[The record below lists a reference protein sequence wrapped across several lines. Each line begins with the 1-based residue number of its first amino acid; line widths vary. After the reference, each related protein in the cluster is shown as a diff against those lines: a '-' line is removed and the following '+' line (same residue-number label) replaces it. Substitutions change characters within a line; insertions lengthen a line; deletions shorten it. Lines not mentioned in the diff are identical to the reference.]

1 MSVDKKDFYSLSL
14 DALSAWLVG
23 MGEAPFHAR
32 QVFHWA
38 YQQNARTFAEMTNVS
53 KTLRESLDAAFE
65 IGPLPILKTAKGG
78 DTTKLLLGL
87 ADSRSVECVRIAM
100 RKADTA
106 CVSSQ
111 VGCSVR
117 CAFCATGQTNCERSL
132 TTGEMVRQVISL
144 NAAGANIGNI
154 VFMGMGEPFHNYEGV
169 VAAVRRFIDP
179 AAFGISASR
188 VTVSTAG
195 IVPMIRRY
203 AQEGLPTEL
212 AVSLNAPTDGLRR
225 KLMPGVTRWPLDEL
239 LPACREFSEAHRGQP
254 VTFAYVLLDGVNDD
268 FDQAELLARLVRGQP
283 HHVNLIPMNKV
294 THSSYKAPPNGRIQ
308 AFLQKLRAMHVNVS
322 LRQSKG
328 GGIEAACGQL
338 KVAEREAGN
347 A

>member
-1 MSVDKKDFYSLSL
+1 MSVARKDFYSLSL
-14 DALSAWLVG
+14 DELATWLVG

-32 QVFHWA
+32 QVFQWA
-38 YQQNARTFAEMTNVS
+38 YQRNVADFAEMTNVS
-53 KTLRESLDAAFE
+53 KALREALAEAFE
-65 IGPLPILKTAKGG
+65 IGPLPVLKSVSSG

-87 ADSRSVECVRIAM
+87 PDDKSVECVRIAM

-117 CAFCATGQTNCERSL
+117 CAFCATGQANCERNL
-132 TTGEMVRQVISL
+132 TTGEIVREVISL
-144 NAAGANIGNI
+144 NAAGAQIGNV
-154 VFMGMGEPFHNYEGV
+154 VFMGMGEPFHNYEAV
-169 VAAVRRFIDP
+169 VAAVRRFTDP
-179 AAFGISASR
+179 TAFGISPSR

-203 AQEGLPTEL
+203 AHEGLPTEL

-225 KLMPGVTRWPLDEL
+225 KLMPGVSRWPLDEL
-239 LPACREFSEAHRGQP
+239 LPACREFSAAHGGQP

-268 FDQAELLARLVRGQP
+268 FDQAELLARLLRGQP
-283 HHVNLIPMNKV
+283 HHVNLIPLNKV
-294 THSSYKAPPNGRIQ
+294 AHAAYKAPPNGRIQ
-308 AFLQKLRAMHVNVS
+308 AFMQKLRAMHVNVS

-338 KVAEREAGN
+338 KAVH
-347 A
+347 